1 MVVRYVIIGSGI
13 ASLSAAEA
21 IRQRDSTGRITIISE
36 ENHDFYSRPGL
47 AYFLRRDIPEKQ
59 LFIRSAKEIRELALE
74 RIHSQALH
82 IEVQQHQVHL
92 ENGQMVPYDRLLLA
106 TGALAS
112 PPTFTGN
119 HLRGIL
125 KLDGL
130 DDTYQLISRAR
141 KAKRAVVVGG
151 GITALELAE
160 GLHARGVK
168 VSYLLR
174 GDRYWSDVLN
184 EEESKIVMDRLK
196 HEGIDLR
203 IKTQVEEAIGSRGE
217 IQSVRTNQNEILP
230 TQLLAVAIGV
240 KPRIDLAQRSG
251 LATKR
256 GILVTPY
263 LQTSARDIFAAGDCA
278 EILDPQT
285 GKSQQDIL
293 WPIALAQGRIAG
305 ANMAGE
311 ELVYKKEI
319 PFNVTMLAGLK
330 VAIIGQIGGGS
341 QNDDLVSV
349 SRGESETWRLLPK
362 TILVESLDQVNRIR
376 LAFGEKSLQGA
387 LVMGDQRWVRVLK
400 KLILH
405 QVDVSAIREALTNN
419 LYQILPRLEQKLNEW
434 EQRNKT

>member
-1 MVVRYVIIGSGI
+1 
-13 ASLSAAEA
+13 
-21 IRQRDSTGRITIISE
+21 
-36 ENHDFYSRPGL
+36 
-47 AYFLRRDIPEKQ
+47 
-59 LFIRSAKEIRELALE
+59 
-74 RIHSQALH
+74 
-82 IEVQQHQVHL
+82 
-92 ENGQMVPYDRLLLA
+92 
-106 TGALAS
+106 
-112 PPTFTGN
+112 
-119 HLRGIL
+119 
-125 KLDGL
+125 
-130 DDTYQLISRAR
+130 
-141 KAKRAVVVGG
+141 
-151 GITALELAE
+151 
-160 GLHARGVK
+160 
-168 VSYLLR
+168 
-174 GDRYWSDVLN
+174 
-184 EEESKIVMDRLK
+184 MDRLK

-278 EILDPQT
+278 GIVDPPT

-341 QNDDLVSV
+341 QNHDLVSV
-349 SRGESETWRLLPK
+349 SRGESETWRFLPK

-387 LVMGDQRWVRVLK
+387 LVMGDQHWVRVLK
-400 KLILH
+400 KLIH
-405 QVDVSAIREALTNN
+405 YQVDVSAIREALTNN
-419 LYQILPRLEQKLNEW
+419 LYQILPRLEQTLNEW
-434 EQRNKT
+434 EQRNK